1 MAFDVERLLDFAEE
15 TEGAPP
21 PVFVGRENVLKDIEK
36 AGSLAWKRRVPQPT
50 RRGAPKNT
58 RIVQGAPGAG
68 KSSILAELVKRSS
81 ERDGAPGQSRVVT
94 LSSDHLM
101 ASLPKAIR
109 MIAVAAGMPQER
121 WRNLT
126 GALSLGVD
134 AFLANASAEVSW
146 AREPDNA
153 PQNLHA
159 LADRFAPAKWQAPVI
174 VAVDEAQRL
183 SGPMHAQYAMFL
195 QGIHDA
201 SADLPLSLVLA
212 GLGDTRDAA
221 HEMDLT
227 RGTTIHEIDGLGADA
242 TATLMRDFCRH
253 FGIGPDGHEA
263 RLDALA
269 APCEGWPRHLH
280 FATQALAE
288 EALRREGDLGRVDWD
303 RIGTEAEESRTRYY
317 QHQQSTA
324 MREAD
329 GLTAAVLSRLTPDTK
344 LSGALGLIEGLAVD
358 QPGHRLPEGMTVKGF
373 YTHLVHRGALQER
386 ADRTIHSPIPS
397 FRTYLVRAGGLKA
410 YARTDADESPLS
422 KLPDTSPIDDPT
434 DTYKM

>member
-1 MAFDVERLLDFAEE
+1 
-15 TEGAPP
+15 
-21 PVFVGRENVLKDIEK
+21 
-36 AGSLAWKRRVPQPT
+36 
-50 RRGAPKNT
+50 
-58 RIVQGAPGAG
+58 
-68 KSSILAELVKRSS
+68 
-81 ERDGAPGQSRVVT
+81 
-94 LSSDHLM
+94 
-101 ASLPKAIR
+101 
-109 MIAVAAGMPQER
+109 MPQER

-183 SGPMHAQYAMFL
+183 SGPKHAQYAMFL

-227 RGTTIHEIDGLGADA
+227 RGTTIHEIDGLGATRRDRDA
-242 TATLMRDFCRH
+242 DAGLLPAFRHRPPTATRRV
-253 FGIGPDGHEA
+253 
-263 RLDALA
+263 LDALA

-358 QPGHRLPEGMTVKGF
+358 QPGHRLPEGMTAKGF

-410 YARTDADESPLS
+410 YARTDTDESPLS
-422 KLPDTSPIDDPT
+422 KLPDPSPIDDPA